1 MSLLGE
7 IRTQDDVRI
16 FSLKGSLDVSVQ
28 KALKDGLEKLIDVTV
43 PDWVVDLSAVTFID
57 SACLGTL
64 AAFLKTV
71 RKAGGDFKLAS
82 LCADVRSIF
91 QITRLDTVFEL
102 HDTVNEAVASFFK

>member
-1 MSLLGE
+1 MSLFGQSNN
-7 IRTQDDVRI
+7 QDDVCI

-28 KALKDGLEKLIDVTV
+28 KALKDGLDKLLDPAL
-43 PDWVVDLSAVTFID
+43 PDLVVDLSAVTFID

-102 HDTVNEAVASFFK
+102 HDTVHEAVASFFK